1 MNNHAQLQKPLM
13 TFSAAMRAL
22 PDSGFGAEFKL
33 LASLAV
39 SNTLQQVIR
48 NLDTDPVPTITAC
61 LERQTAFL
69 SLPALSPV
77 EKLAA
82 VQPENSVAATR
93 TLYEEAWTVYDRQ
106 TYIHS
111 IELIEARLRANGY
124 DETFFKGKR
133 CFDGGCGTG
142 RFALAMRRMGAGH
155 VVGADMGGRSLDFA
169 RRMAAELGLNEVE
182 FLEMDATDLGRFPDE
197 SFDVVVSNGVL
208 HHAVETERGIR
219 EHFRITRAGGLFWLY
234 LYGAGGLYWD
244 LYDHLRELLRDIGPE
259 TAKAFMLRLDL
270 RPGAIYTFLD
280 NAFAPIRKY
289 YRNSEITAL
298 LGEANLHSATRL
310 RGTAQYDDGVL
321 QTTAPYGKVILGDEG
336 EVRLALTKVPA

>member
-1 MNNHAQLQKPLM
+1 MSDLTHLQEPLE
-13 TFSAAMRAL
+13 TFSAAMRTL
-22 PDSGFGAEFKL
+22 PDTGFGAEFKL
-33 LASLAV
+33 LAAMAV
-39 SNTLQQVIR
+39 SNTLQQVLR
-48 NLDTDPVPTITAC
+48 HLDADPLPPLRAC
-61 LERQTAFL
+61 LERQTEFL

-106 TYIHS
+106 TYVHS

-124 DETFFKGKR
+124 DEAFFKGKA

-142 RFALAMRRMGAGH
+142 RFALAMKRMGAGH

-169 RRMAAELGLNEVE
+169 RRMAAELGAGEVE
-182 FLEMDATDLGRFPDE
+182 FLEMDATDLSRFPDE

-219 EHFRITRAGGLFWLY
+219 EHFRITRGGGLFWLY

-244 LYDHLRELLRDIGPE
+244 LYDHLKELLRGIGPE

-298 LGEANLHSATRL
+298 LGETGLHSATRL
-310 RGTAQYDDGVL
+310 RGTGQYDDGEL
-321 QTTAPYGKVILGDEG
+321 QIAAAYGPLVLGDEG
-336 EVRLALTKVPA
+336 KVRLALVKVPA